1 MKISTLLYIYDL
13 TDMVL
18 MILQWLIIIRSIL
31 SWFPHSTNNFII
43 KTIYEITEPILR
55 PFRSI
60 RIGGMVDFSPLFA
73 ILALILFR
81 SFVLAPLF
89 NGIARLLY

>member
-1 MKISTLLYIYDL
+1 MKISTIMYIYRVA
-13 TDMVL
+13 DMVI

-31 SWFPHSTNNFII
+31 SWFPHSTGNFII
-43 KTIYEITEPILR
+43 RTIYEITEPILR

-60 RIGGMVDFSPLFA
+60 RIGGMIDFSPLFA

-81 SFVLAPLF
+81 SFVLGPLF
-89 NGIARLLY
+89 GGIASLLY